1 MQYVSETAQTT
12 AFSRKVLQALGFYC
26 PPLKVPKKV
35 EHAVYNDEFVSL
47 SNTQQRRLK
56 TLVMGKVKMRRPNT
70 FIYKGILNRARN
82 LIHFKPHHLSW
93 KMGRMVWKEVKGV
106 SWLSSIKLFSYYF
119 KSKCFWILVDED
131 DDGFNLIQ
139 PSLIQQLKTI
149 LDQYPD
155 DGQILKVRNVEGLIK
170 VQIRILTNSRF
181 QLWDEVHFRSDDGDD
196 NKDVKTPD

>member
-1 MQYVSETAQTT
+1 M
-12 AFSRKVLQALGFYC
+12 
-26 PPLKVPKKV
+26 
-35 EHAVYNDEFVSL
+35 
-47 SNTQQRRLK
+47 
-56 TLVMGKVKMRRPNT
+56 
-70 FIYKGILNRARN
+70 
-82 LIHFKPHHLSW
+82 
-93 KMGRMVWKEVKGV
+93 
-106 SWLSSIKLFSYYF
+106 
-119 KSKCFWILVDED
+119 DED

-196 NKDVKTPD
+196 SKDVKTPD